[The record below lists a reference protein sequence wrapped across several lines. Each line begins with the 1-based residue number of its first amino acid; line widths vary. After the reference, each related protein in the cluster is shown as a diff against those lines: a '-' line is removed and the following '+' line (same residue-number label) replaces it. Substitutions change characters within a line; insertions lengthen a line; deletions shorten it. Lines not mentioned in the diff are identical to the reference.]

1 MKVSSVMQ
9 TIPASSIPVVILA
22 GGYGSRLDE
31 YTDKIPKPLVR
42 VGELPIIVHIMRS
55 WHNAGHREFII
66 AAGYRYEVLEFY
78 LLSRSWADILP
89 DSKISVI
96 DTGLDTQS
104 GGRLLKLAP
113 QLSSKVFGMSYG
125 DVLTSLP
132 LEALLEDYCIHST
145 ISTMLVSH
153 PVSRFGEVI
162 FNENQVV
169 TEFSENPI
177 EDKWINGGYF
187 IFSDRVFEHIHSLDD
202 DVAKNVLPSLVSSE
216 NLRVVASKEWW
227 HSMDTPKDVTDLNNL
242 WKAGKAP
249 WIK

>member
-1 MKVSSVMQ
+1 MQ
-9 TIPASSIPVVILA
+9 MAPTNSIPVVILA

-42 VGELPIIVHIMRS
+42 IGELPIIIHIMKL

-66 AAGYRYEVLEFY
+66 AAGYRYDVLEFY
-78 LLSRSWADILP
+78 LLSKSWDDILP
-89 DSKISVI
+89 ESKISVI

-104 GGRLLKLAP
+104 GGRILKLASYLDG
-113 QLSSKVFGMSYG
+113 QSFGLSYG

-132 LEALLEDYCIHST
+132 LEVILARHGLYSPVA
-145 ISTMLVSH
+145 TMLVSH
-153 PVSRFGEVI
+153 PVSRFGEVGFDAEDI
-162 FNENQVV
+162 V

-187 IFSDRVFEHIHSLDD
+187 IFDGGIFEDIHSLQDD
-202 DVAKNVLPSLVSSE
+202 LAKDVLPRLVMSK
-216 NLRVVASKEWW
+216 NLRVVASDEWW

-242 WKAGKAP
+242 WKDGKAP